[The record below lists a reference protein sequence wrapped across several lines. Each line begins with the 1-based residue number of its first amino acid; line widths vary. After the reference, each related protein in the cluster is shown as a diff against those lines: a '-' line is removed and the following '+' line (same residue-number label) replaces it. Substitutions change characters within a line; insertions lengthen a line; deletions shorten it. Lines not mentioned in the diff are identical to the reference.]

1 MEKINKNKIKEK
13 NKHKTFNTKRFIQK
27 TIILIDMDVIY
38 ILWNLKKKSIKIKEK
53 IKKKFNIHYNDFV
66 LALFYHKFDI

>member
-1 MEKINKNKIKEK
+1 MEKINNNKIKEK

-27 TIILIDMDVIY
+27 AIILIDMDVIY

-53 IKKKFNIHYNDFV
+53 IKRNSIYIIMI
-66 LALFYHKFDI
+66 LC

>member
-1 MEKINKNKIKEK
+1 MEKINKKKKKEK

-53 IKKKFNIHYNDFV
+53 IKKNSIYIIMI
-66 LALFYHKFDI
+66 LC